1 MKIIHNFKYWHKHWH
16 AFQVTAMRY
25 KCWKFRFLFH
35 DIEKPFLQIFL
46 KHNTVSK
53 LHRRITRHHAE
64 FIFPKYRDYLGMVI
78 DWECASLTKSDK
90 QLNARQTLE
99 KYYPELKEKIY
110 PLINKI
116 GL

>member
-1 MKIIHNFKYWHKHWH
+1 MMTINEDIDFNSCNDYMICGHSDEEEI
-16 AFQVTAMRY
+16 FQ
-25 KCWKFRFLFH
+25 
-35 DIEKPFLQIFL
+35 

-64 FIFPKYRDYLGMVI
+64 FIFPKYRDYIGMAI